1 MGYGFGG
8 FLIVVGLVLSFAVD
22 DAVEN
27 VDLYA
32 VGLIM
37 AGVGVVVVAL
47 TFFTLNSRRENRTV
61 QTTTHP
67 DGSQTV
73 NERRNDQV

>member
-8 FLIVVGLVLSFAVD
+8 FLVALGLVLALAVQDAVD
-22 DAVEN
+22 A
-27 VDLYA
+27 VDLTA
-32 VGLIM
+32 VGWII
-37 AGVGVVVVAL
+37 AGVGAAVIVL
-47 TFFTLNSRRENRTV
+47 TATTLNSGGRHRTV

-73 NERRNDQV
+73 RENRSEI

>member
-8 FLIVVGLVLSFAVD
+8 FLLVLGLILAFAVD
-22 DAVEN
+22 DAVEGVN
-27 VDLYA
+27 LYA

-37 AGVGVVVVAL
+37 SGVGIVVIAL
-47 TFFTLNSRRENRTV
+47 TAITLNSRRNSRTV

-73 NERRNDQV
+73 NERKNEL

>member
-8 FLIVVGLVLSFAVD
+8 FLIVVGLVLAFAID

-37 AGVGVVVVAL
+37 AGVGLIVVAL
-47 TFFTLNSRRENRTV
+47 TFFTLNGRRDNRSV

-73 NERRNDQV
+73 NERRNEH

>member
-8 FLIVVGLVLSFAVD
+8 FLIVVGLVLSFAID
-22 DAVEN
+22 DAVES

-37 AGVGVVVVAL
+37 AGVGLVVVLL
-47 TFFTLNSRRENRTV
+47 TFFTLNNRRDHGTV

-67 DGSQTV
+67 DGSQTT
-73 NERRNDQV
+73 NERRNGR

>member
-8 FLIVVGLVLSFAVD
+8 FLIVVGLILAFAVD
-22 DAVEN
+22 DAVDGVN
-27 VDLYA
+27 LYA

-37 AGVGVVVVAL
+37 AGVGVVVIAL
-47 TFFTLNSRRENRTV
+47 AAFTLNSRRNSRTV

-73 NERRNDQV
+73 NERRNEL

>member
-8 FLIVVGLVLSFAVD
+8 FLIVVGLILAFAVD
-22 DAVEN
+22 AAVDG

-37 AGVGVVVVAL
+37 AGVGIVVVAL
-47 TFFTLNSRRENRTV
+47 TAFTLNNRTGARSR

-67 DGSQTV
+67 DGSQTT
-73 NERRNDQV
+73 NERRTDM

>member
-22 DAVEN
+22 DAVEG

-37 AGVGVVVVAL
+37 AGVGVVVIAL
-47 TFFTLNSRRENRTV
+47 TAFTLNSRRNTRTV

-73 NERRNDQV
+73 NERRNEI

>member
-8 FLIVVGLVLSFAVD
+8 FLIVVGLVLAFAID

-37 AGVGVVVVAL
+37 AGVGLVVVAL
-47 TFFTLNSRRENRTV
+47 TFFTLNSRRDNRTV

-73 NERRNDQV
+73 NERRNEH

>member
-8 FLIVVGLVLSFAVD
+8 FLIVLGLVLSFAID

-37 AGVGVVVVAL
+37 TGVGIVIVAL
-47 TFFTLNSRRENRTV
+47 TFFTLNNRRNNKTV

-73 NERRNDQV
+73 NERRNEG

>member
-8 FLIVVGLVLSFAVD
+8 FLIVVGLVLAFAVD
-22 DAVEN
+22 DAVEG

-37 AGVGVVVVAL
+37 AGVGLVVIAL
-47 TFFTLNSRRENRTV
+47 AFFTLNGRRDSRTV
-61 QTTTHP
+61 QRTTHP

-73 NERRNDQV
+73 NERRNEL

>member
-8 FLIVVGLVLSFAVD
+8 FLVVLGLVLAFAVD

-37 AGVGVVVVAL
+37 AGVGLVIIVLA
-47 TFFTLNSRRENRTV
+47 FFTLNGKRNSRTV

-73 NERRNDQV
+73 NERRNEL

>member
-8 FLIVVGLVLSFAVD
+8 FLIVVGLILAFAVD
-22 DAVEN
+22 DAVEGVN
-27 VDLYA
+27 LYA

-37 AGVGVVVVAL
+37 AGVGIVVIAL
-47 TFFTLNSRRENRTV
+47 AAFTLNSRRNSRTV

-73 NERRNDQV
+73 NERRNEL